1 MGGVRGRAFPM
12 QISGPHTEAPA
23 LTLLGQASEFVFVPQ
38 DSITSVDTTLVDRKQ
53 DRNLEPSMFLPLVYE
68 TFPITLSKLY
78 QQTSKKRK
86 TVFPNLCA
94 MTCSLTVHY
103 QIRTLHCIFTL
114 LRVSAHSFIKGSEK
128 SCSKHICHLHFIQG
142 SPHVFDYKAFLPLLS

>member
-1 MGGVRGRAFPM
+1 M

-78 QQTSKKRK
+78 QQTSKEKENCVSQLVCHQ
-86 TVFPNLCA
+86 VFTDSPLPNKN
-94 MTCSLTVHY
+94 TTVH
-103 QIRTLHCIFTL
+103 LH
-114 LRVSAHSFIKGSEK
+114 
-128 SCSKHICHLHFIQG
+128 
-142 SPHVFDYKAFLPLLS
+142 SPQSLSTQFY